1 MDLTLEEARQL
12 VSNATLWPKVRDYL
26 ARGGDCVRF
35 AAGAKSRL
43 KLVDDGTRAKIDMWV
58 EALGRAEEWKSVVDG
73 EKVRAL
79 KAEFPGVYPEVF
91 RYSAYFAKFKKADT
105 ENEEFMMLLLKLK
118 FPEVYALCSS

>member
-1 MDLTLEEARQL
+1 MDLTLDEARSL
-12 VSNATLWPKVRDYL
+12 VANAALWPKVRDYL
-26 ARGGDCVRF
+26 AGGGGCVRF
-35 AAGAKSRL
+35 PKGAKARL
-43 KLVDDGTRAKIDMWV
+43 KLVDAETRGKISMWV
-58 EALGRAEEWKSVVDG
+58 EALGRCEEWKSIVDG

-91 RYSAYFAKFKKADT
+91 RYSAYFAKFKKADA